1 MGVPMRR
8 AGSFLVVLS
17 VGVVVAA
24 GLAVG
29 SPRLTT
35 AQARQPACRAAA
47 APPRTIAAGSG
58 TALVSIS
65 SLRPGRA
72 FRATVTGL
80 WLGPS
85 VALRQQTEHWYF
97 QDVYLDTS
105 AADSS
110 RWPVLVGGR
119 EFTRAAHDALTVQPA
134 TLTGTVPPSGTVD
147 VRVVNANATD
157 GDPTAHGALIEIC
170 VL

>member
-1 MGVPMRR
+1 MRR
-8 AGSFLVVLS
+8 AGAFFLVVLS
-17 VGVVVAA
+17 VGVMVAA

-35 AQARQPACRAAA
+35 AQTRQPACRAVV
-47 APPRTIAAGSG
+47 APPRTIAAGAG
-58 TALVSIS
+58 TALVSIT
-65 SLRPGRA
+65 SLRAGRP
-72 FRATVTGL
+72 FRATISSL

-85 VALRQQTEHWYF
+85 VPLRVQTEHWYF

-105 AADSS
+105 ATDSS

-119 EFTRAAHDALTVQPA
+119 QFTRAAHEALTVAPA
-134 TLTGTVPPSGTVD
+134 TLTGTVPPSGTLE
-147 VRVVNANATD
+147 VRLVNANATD
-157 GDPTAHGALIEIC
+157 GDPTAHGALVELC